1 MLLSQASAWNATPTK
16 ATKTGPNK
24 RIAAMRELLQQQ
36 SSVPVAAFNSRGTY
50 PTESTRFTP
59 APYNYQGAPRVAE
72 VEADAYPAKDGFVSQ
87 PTVIPKP
94 MIEQVSITDDG
105 SGLAD
110 FKPVNKGAP
119 PQNQT
124 VVALVPS
131 ERVGD
136 PPAPQKRPEGFTHQ
150 QQPMQSIQQNPVSA
164 YKSMGV
170 EYNRAYSPPEYDWL
184 PTTEPLYTQHTQ
196 YTQQREPLYQQKREP
211 LQSTPPL
218 DLQQISMDEKLS
230 RILFLLEESRM
241 EQTQYVGEEIALY
254 TLLGAFVIGVLDSF
268 VHLGKYVR

>member
-16 ATKTGPNK
+16 ATKTGANK
-24 RIAAMRELLQQQ
+24 RIAVMRELLQQQ
-36 SSVPVAAFNSRGTY
+36 STAPIM
-50 PTESTRFTP
+50 PFTP
-59 APYNYQGAPRVAE
+59 APFTNFQGTQRMIEP
-72 VEADAYPAKDGFVSQ
+72 EADAYPVNRSTGQTHRMPGVLELNEGMTTE

-94 MIEQVSITDDG
+94 MIEPVSITDDG

-110 FKPVNKGAP
+110 FNPVNKPATP
-119 PQNQT
+119 TTTT
-124 VVALVPS
+124 VMLPVPS
-131 ERVGD
+131 VQ
-136 PPAPQKRPEGFTHQ
+136 APQQIYEGFSHK
-150 QQPMQSIQQNPVSA
+150 QPMQSQHPISA
-164 YKSMGV
+164 YNKSMGV

-184 PTTEPLYTQHTQ
+184 SSSSLLPQQQPQQQPQHQQQYRYGQRQQPTPQ
-196 YTQQREPLYQQKREP
+196 P
-211 LQSTPPL
+211 
-218 DLQQISMDEKLS
+218 DLQQISLDEKLS

>member
-1 MLLSQASAWNATPTK
+1 
-16 ATKTGPNK
+16 
-24 RIAAMRELLQQQ
+24 MRELLQQQ

-136 PPAPQKRPEGFTHQ
+136 PPAPQKRPEGFTHHQ
-150 QQPMQSIQQNPVSA
+150 QQPMQPIQQNPVSA

-196 YTQQREPLYQQKREP
+196 NREPLYQQNREPLYQQHQQKREPLP